1 MQCKHIKIF
10 GMVQGVGFRYYT
22 EKIARKYNI
31 VGTVENID
39 NYVDIYAQGDEASLG
54 QFITAVTDTTNDL
67 LLKNSELLKQNALET
82 ATENERGVVD
92 IETLKTT
99 QNDIIETIE
108 QTLRIQEQGRNKR
121 KQAESELNNLETE
134 LQQQLLEMKEK

>member
-54 QFITAVTDTTNDL
+54 QFITAVTDSASPASHVEDYAIEEIN
-67 LLKNSELLKQNALET
+67 
-82 ATENERGVVD
+82 VD
-92 IETLKTT
+92 HSWKKFKT
-99 QNDIIETIE
+99 I
-108 QTLRIQEQGRNKR
+108 
-121 KQAESELNNLETE
+121 
-134 LQQQLLEMKEK
+134 